1 MKNTLRLKTLDSRIY
16 IIFTM
21 LIFVMILT
29 MQVISFY
36 SASASIKSSAIDTNR
51 MLLNRLVT
59 QLDSYI
65 NDMDLIIENLKEE
78 YNTNKLQEVEN
89 KRFDA
94 ELQQEIEEKFRT
106 FHKARQDIYSIGL
119 FAYNNQ
125 IILDS
130 GLESLNEF
138 ARYRETPWYR
148 GAVEKE
154 GESYISSSYV
164 QNTIKGKY
172 SWVVSMS
179 KEIRGLGIM
188 LIDLKFNK
196 IQQLCN
202 SLTPGKKGY
211 IFIVD
216 QLGNYIY
223 HPSQQLV
230 YSGIK
235 REPVQTILRNDTL
248 NENGKNYLSVT
259 SDISGWRIC
268 SVSFDDEIM
277 ESWRNVQYYYVIIG
291 LIAFIIVGFATTFI
305 SQSITKPVRYLC
317 DAMKTVETGEFKA
330 IGEIKA
336 TTEIQE
342 LAYEYNIMIGKIN
355 ELMETIVDEQESK
368 RKSDLKALQAQINP
382 HFLYNTLDSIIW
394 MGEMNR
400 SEDVVKMTSALSK
413 LFRISISRGKEI
425 ISIKDELH
433 HVKSY
438 LTIQEMRYKD
448 KFSYIIDIDEEILNC
463 KTLKITLQPLV
474 ENAIYHG
481 IKSVD
486 YEGLIEIKGT
496 KKGDRIILKVSDNGK
511 GMNREELESILSENS
526 ADTKQG
532 TGVKNVH
539 ERVRLYFGR
548 DYGLTCTSI
557 EGRGTEISVNIPFI
571 EDEEEFI

>member
-16 IIFTM
+16 IIFTT
-21 LIFVMILT
+21 LIFIMILS
-29 MQVISFY
+29 MQVVSYY
-36 SASASIKSSAIDTNR
+36 SASASIKSSALDSNK
-51 MLLNRLVT
+51 LLLDRLVT

-65 NDMDLIIENLKEE
+65 SDMDLIIENLKNEE
-78 YNTNKLQEVEN
+78 GIDQILMLDPGEKNESLQLEIEN
-89 KRFDA
+89 KFD
-94 ELQQEIEEKFRT
+94 T
-106 FHKARQDIYSIGL
+106 FHKARQDIYSIAL
-119 FAYNNQ
+119 FAYNGQ
-125 IILDS
+125 VILDS

-138 ARYRETPWYR
+138 ARFEETPWYK
-148 GAVEKE
+148 GAIEE
-154 GESYISSSYV
+154 NGDSYVSSSYV
-164 QNTIKGKY
+164 QNTIKSKY

-179 KEIRGLGIM
+179 KEIKNLGIM
-188 LIDLKFNK
+188 LIDLKFNR

-235 REPVQTILRNDTL
+235 REPVQSILRNATL
-248 NENGKNYLSVT
+248 NEDGKNYLSIT
-259 SDISGWRIC
+259 SEISGWRVC

-277 ESWRNVQYYYVIIG
+277 DSWRNVQYYYVLIG

-317 DAMKTVETGEFKA
+317 DTMKAVETGEFKP

-336 TTEIQE
+336 THEIQE

-355 ELMETIVDEQESK
+355 ELMQTIVKEQELK

-400 SEDVVKMTSALSK
+400 SDDVVKMTSALSK

-425 ISIKDELH
+425 ISIKDEIH
-433 HVKSY
+433 HVTSY

-448 KFSYIIDIDEEILNC
+448 KFNYTIDIDEEILHC

-486 YEGLIEIKGT
+486 YEGLIEITGRKSGNQ
-496 KKGDRIILKVSDNGK
+496 IILRVSDNGK
-511 GMNREELESILSENS
+511 GMNHEELDAILNKNS
-526 ADTKQG
+526 ASTKQG

-539 ERVRLYFGR
+539 ERVRLYFGEE
-548 DYGLTCTSI
+548 YGLQCTSI
-557 EGRGTEISVNIPFI
+557 VGRGTEISVNIPI
-571 EDEEEFI
+571 IDDEELL

>member
-1 MKNTLRLKTLDSRIY
+1 MKNRLKLKTLDSRIY
-16 IIFTM
+16 IIFTT
-21 LIFVMILT
+21 LIFIMILS
-29 MQVISFY
+29 MQVVSYY
-36 SASASIKSSAIDTNR
+36 SASSSIKSSALDTNR
-51 MLLNRLVT
+51 TLLNRLVT

-65 NDMDLIIENLKEE
+65 SDMDLIIEILKDEDGVDQLLMLDTDE
-78 YNTNKLQEVEN
+78 WDEQLQ
-89 KRFDA
+89 
-94 ELQQEIEEKFRT
+94 LEIENRFHT
-106 FHKARQDIYSIGL
+106 FHKARQDIYSIAL
-119 FAYNNQ
+119 FAFNGR

-130 GLESLNEF
+130 GLESLNEYAKF
-138 ARYRETPWYR
+138 EETPWYR
-148 GAVEKE
+148 GAIEKD
-154 GESYISSSYV
+154 GEPYLSSSYV

-179 KEIRGLGIM
+179 KEIKDLGIM
-188 LIDLKFNK
+188 LIDLRFNR

-235 REPVQTILRNDTL
+235 REPIQTILRTDTL
-248 NENGKNYLSVT
+248 NEDGRNYLSMT
-259 SDISGWRIC
+259 SELSKWRVC

-277 ESWRNVQYYYVIIG
+277 DSWRNVQYYYVLIG
-291 LIAFIIVGFATTFI
+291 LIAFLIVGFATTFI

-317 DAMKTVETGEFKA
+317 DTMKTVETGEFRP
-330 IGEIKA
+330 IGNIKA
-336 TTEIQE
+336 TSEIQE

-355 ELMETIVDEQESK
+355 ELMQTIVTEQESK

-394 MGEMNR
+394 MGEMNH
-400 SEDVVKMTSALSK
+400 SEDVVRMTSALSK

-425 ISIKDELH
+425 ISLKDEIH
-433 HVKSY
+433 HVTSY

-448 KFSYIIDIDEEILNC
+448 KFSYTIDIDEEILQC

-486 YEGLIEIKGT
+486 YEGLIEITGRKVGNQ
-496 KKGDRIILKVSDNGK
+496 IILRVSDNGK
-511 GMNREELESILSENS
+511 GMNKEELDSILNQNS
-526 ADTKQG
+526 ASTKQG

-539 ERVRLYFGR
+539 ERVRLYFGEE
-548 DYGLTCTSI
+548 YGLQCTSI
-557 EGRGTEISVNIPFI
+557 VGKGTEISVNIPII
-571 EDEEEFI
+571 EDEELPL